1 MVGQFIGGRTSS
13 RYFRY
18 EVVGLRQSEET
29 QTINY
34 PIRSSA
40 SLFIIVP
47 DNRMSQEM
55 RRIARLGGKIVSI
68 EPLNSE
74 TKTDSQQSNPPSD
87 EFQSAE
93 I

>member
-40 SLFIIVP
+40 SLFTIVP
-47 DNRMSQEM
+47 ENRMSQEM